1 MKTEDTAAATP
12 IRVRIA
18 PSPTG
23 DPHVGTAYIGLIN
36 FLYARQRG
44 GKFVLRIE
52 DTDRAR
58 FVATSEQMIFDA
70 LHWLGLTWDEGPDV
84 GGPYGP
90 YRQSERTEIYRE
102 HVEILLS
109 NGTAYRSF
117 ETAEELE
124 ALRQRQ
130 IASKLPPRY
139 DGAHRDLTQAQIDA
153 YLSEGRPYVV
163 RMKVPAGSTT
173 FRDELRGDITF
184 EHSNVDDQ
192 VLMKSDGFPTYHLAN
207 VVDDHLMRITDVIR
221 AEEWISSTPKHV
233 LLYQAFGWQFPR
245 FWHMPLLRNL
255 DKSKI
260 SKRKNPVSLVYY
272 RQAGFLPEAVINF
285 LGLMGGGMPSP
296 TPVEVVNGA
305 KETEIFSLDEMIQRF
320 EVPNIRLGG
329 PVFDLTKLR
338 WLNSEYLRALT
349 PDAFFTAL
357 RDTILSDQYLREV
370 STLIQT
376 RIETLGQFGDLTAFL
391 FQDNVLPPPEVWV
404 PKKRTPEETLLFAAD
419 QLALLETTKWT
430 TQCIDAAL
438 RQLSMSI
445 EEAFIASIQNES
457 TQKSYRSAIQF
468 FIQNV
473 MEIHGSNL
481 SINDE
486 HIKQMQT
493 ALRNW
498 GHSESTVAS
507 YSSAIEGLRK
517 YKAEK
522 PSWSIKENFMLLRAI
537 LSGSTMSPPLLESMV
552 VFGKARTLDRLRR
565 FLETQKKLAT
575 GKR

>member
-1 MKTEDTAAATP
+1 MTETTAAPTSEAP

-36 FLYARQRG
+36 FLYAKQRG

-90 YRQSERTEIYRE
+90 YRQSERTDIYRE
-102 HVEILLS
+102 HAEILLA
-109 NGTAYRSF
+109 NGTAYRAF
-117 ETAEELE
+117 ENADELE

-130 IASKLPPRY
+130 IAAKLPPRY
-139 DGAHRDLTQAQIDA
+139 DGAHRDLTQEQIDS
-153 YLSEGRPYVV
+153 YLAEGRPYVI

-272 RQAGFLPEAVINF
+272 RQAGFLPAAVINF

-320 EVPNIRLGG
+320 EVPKIRLGG
-329 PVFDLTKLR
+329 PVFDLTKLK
-338 WLNSEYLRALT
+338 WLNSEYLRSLS
-349 PDAFFTAL
+349 PEAFYTAL
-357 RDTILSDQYLREV
+357 RDTILSDQYLREI

-376 RIETLGQFGDLTAFL
+376 RIETLGQFGELTAFL
-391 FQDNVLPPPEVWV
+391 LQDNVMPPAEVWV
-404 PKKRTPEETLLFAAD
+404 PKKRTPEEALLFAAD
-419 QLALLETTKWT
+419 QLALLEVTDWSH
-430 TQCIDAAL
+430 DALEPAL
-438 RQLSMSI
+438 KRLG
-445 EEAFIASIQNES
+445 EEK
-457 TQKSYRSAIQF
+457 T
-468 FIQNV
+468 
-473 MEIHGSNL
+473 
-481 SINDE
+481 
-486 HIKQMQT
+486 
-493 ALRNW
+493 
-498 GHSESTVAS
+498 
-507 YSSAIEGLRK
+507 
-517 YKAEK
+517 
-522 PSWSIKENFMLLRAI
+522 WSVKENFMLLRAI

-552 VFGKARTLDRLRR
+552 VFGKARTLDRMRR
-565 FLETQKKLAT
+565 FVETQKKLAN
-575 GKR
+575 GRK